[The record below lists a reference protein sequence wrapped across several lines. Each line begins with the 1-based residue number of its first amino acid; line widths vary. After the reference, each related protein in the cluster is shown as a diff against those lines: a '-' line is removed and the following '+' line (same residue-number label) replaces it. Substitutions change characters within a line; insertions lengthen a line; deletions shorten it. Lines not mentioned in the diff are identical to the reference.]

1 MTSLE
6 VRMSFVD
13 VCKTYDLNYDLT
25 TNLSIIYLLLEICF
39 YHASQEI
46 EIIFKKLST
55 KYC

>member
-6 VRMSFVD
+6 IRMSFVD